1 MAEFDQKMLKEEI
14 STEFDYF
21 QSEVIQAA
29 VLNEFDRD
37 YSPISALQ
45 EGTPIEFNIKGTDRQ
60 YLDLNKSR
68 VEIKGKLLLAD
79 GTDLAAD
86 AAVGV
91 SNSFLHS
98 LFSSV
103 ETEIQGVQVGDN
115 NTLYPYRAFIETL
128 LSTNK
133 LIGKTRLKT
142 IAWERDTDEHEVDF
156 RREVAGLN
164 TGFKSRSTP
173 FDLSHQVTL
182 IGRLHSD
189 MFHQPLDIPSNLDL
203 KIRLLP
209 NRAAFYIKKPA
220 ANATNYKFSITKA
233 RLLIRTKEINPSVI
247 MAHETTLQKHNFRIP
262 FTKVSLKR
270 LTIPA
275 GVTNIEYDNVFT
287 GVMPKRLIVSM
298 IRDIHMHGDSNTNP
312 FYFPHFDLR
321 LITIKVNGQDIPRIP
336 YQPNFTNADYL
347 REYFLFLEGLGLD
360 LGTKS
365 IDITPE
371 QWARNCNFYVFRL
384 MPSGIPSLPSIG
396 SARIELKFGT
406 PTPHN
411 INLLFYSESNAL
423 MEIDRYRNIILS

>member
-45 EGTPIEFNIKGTDRQ
+45 DGTPIEFNIKGTDRQ

-79 GTDLAAD
+79 GTDLPVD

-91 SNSFLHS
+91 ANNFLHS
-98 LFSSV
+98 LFASV

-115 NTLYPYRAFIETL
+115 NSLYPYRAHIETL
-128 LSTNK
+128 LSTNQ

-142 IAWERDTDEHEVDF
+142 IGWDRDTDEHEVNF
-156 RREVAGLN
+156 RREAAGAN
-164 TGFKSRSTP
+164 TGFKSRSTA
-173 FDLSHQVTL
+173 FNESHQVTL

-209 NRAAFYIKKPA
+209 NRPAFYIKKPA
-220 ANATNYKFSITKA
+220 ANNANYKFSITKA

-287 GVMPKRLIVSM
+287 GVMPKRVIVSM
-298 IRDIHMHGDSNTNP
+298 IRDINMHGDSNTNP
-312 FYFPHFDLR
+312 FFFQNFDLR
-321 LITIKVNGQDIPRIP
+321 FISVKVNGQDIP
-336 YQPNFTNADYL
+336 
-347 REYFLFLEGLGLD
+347 
-360 LGTKS
+360 
-365 IDITPE
+365 
-371 QWARNCNFYVFRL
+371 
-384 MPSGIPSLPSIG
+384 
-396 SARIELKFGT
+396 
-406 PTPHN
+406 
-411 INLLFYSESNAL
+411 
-423 MEIDRYRNIILS
+423 